1 MSEGSNPAGLSG
13 KAALVTGAT
22 GGIGCAIA
30 KALVQK
36 GVRVGLVARGRD
48 GLDALAGELG
58 GWSLPCDVTNPR
70 ALSKLRDE
78 FVRLAG
84 GPPDVIVT
92 SAGVFSIQS
101 IDEMSPDVLDH
112 NLAVN
117 LRGTVLTV
125 QAFLPG
131 LKRRESGTIIQ
142 IGSIAGRKAFAGNG
156 AYSASKFGVRG
167 FHEVLLEELRGTGV
181 RATLLEPAAT
191 NTSIWDSIE
200 AERSPD
206 IPDRES
212 MLDPKSVAACV
223 VFVAARSAGVQ
234 IPYLPVEAI

>member
-1 MSEGSNPAGLSG
+1 MSEAGSSAALSG

-22 GGIGCAIA
+22 GGIGCATA
-30 KALVQK
+30 QALAGK

-58 GWSLPCDVTNPR
+58 GWSLPCDVTD
-70 ALSKLRDE
+70 ATAVSTLRDD
-78 FVRLAG
+78 FTRLAG
-84 GPPDVIVT
+84 GPPDVLVA
-92 SAGVFSIQS
+92 SAGVFSIQP
-101 IDEMSPDVLDH
+101 IEEISPSEFER

-117 LRGTVLTV
+117 LRGTFLTV
-125 QAFLPG
+125 RAFLPG
-131 LKRRESGTIIQ
+131 LKRRGSGTIIQ
-142 IGSIAGRKAFAGNG
+142 MGSVAGRKAFPGNG

-200 AERSPD
+200 PEGRPD
-206 IPDRES
+206 VPDRES
-212 MLDPKSVAACV
+212 MLDPGSVAACV
-223 VFVAARSAGVQ
+223 VFVAARSARVQ
-234 IPYLPVEAI
+234 IPYLAVEAI

>member
-1 MSEGSNPAGLSG
+1 
-13 KAALVTGAT
+13 
-22 GGIGCAIA
+22 
-30 KALVQK
+30 
-36 GVRVGLVARGRD
+36 
-48 GLDALAGELG
+48 
-58 GWSLPCDVTNPR
+58 
-70 ALSKLRDE
+70 
-78 FVRLAG
+78 
-84 GPPDVIVT
+84 
-92 SAGVFSIQS
+92 VFSIQS
-101 IDEMSPDVLDH
+101 IDEMSPDVLDY

-125 QAFLPG
+125 RAFLPG